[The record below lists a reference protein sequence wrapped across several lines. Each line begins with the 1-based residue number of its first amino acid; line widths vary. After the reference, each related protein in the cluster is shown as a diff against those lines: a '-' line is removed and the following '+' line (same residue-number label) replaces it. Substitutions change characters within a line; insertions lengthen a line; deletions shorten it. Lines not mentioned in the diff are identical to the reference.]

1 MLLLANKLNEELLG
15 SCNAK
20 EHCES
25 FIRKK
30 TTKSVKQSE
39 LIPYQQKSFKNPNIA
54 DIKSVTTE
62 HSKIFNVEMLHFL
75 NSELQLK
82 YAESVIK
89 KKTC

>member
-1 MLLLANKLNEELLG
+1 MNSDTLSLKNITNELGLLKKDVIVQRNAWKKDLLLLANNLNEKLLD

-39 LIPYQQKSFKNPNIA
+39 LITYQ
-54 DIKSVTTE
+54 
-62 HSKIFNVEMLHFL
+62 
-75 NSELQLK
+75 
-82 YAESVIK
+82 
-89 KKTC
+89 